1 MSYITIDTCQARINE
16 LTNRLT
22 VLNTRYNLDIVQRD
36 ADLKIIL
43 GDTWAN
49 LSPSTQLATALDAYN
64 YVLELDN
71 LDKLIIR
78 YIEEG
83 NELQARINVLK
94 SQ

>member
-16 LTNRLT
+16 LTSRLT
-22 VLNTRYNLDIVQRD
+22 VLDTRYNLDIVQRD

-78 YIEEG
+78 YVEEG